1 MTVASR
7 QDRASFYLPWLDG
20 LRAGAALLVMLSH
33 SALLLGRPG
42 AILSPLLGSFGVY
55 VFLTLSAFL
64 LSRLLLLEWRETGR
78 LALARFWV
86 RRALRIWP
94 LYALSG
100 IAAAGWALDSGMPP
114 MRVLGQLVVHFAFLE
129 DVSFPLFGWAAA
141 LPYAAQ
147 LWTIS
152 LEEQVYFLLPLGLAA
167 YFARQ
172 GGARH
177 LRMVLIAIAVIGA
190 AARAGLILLGAGHV
204 SIWVSPLHPDA
215 VLVGL
220 WLGLQSRIGTTERA
234 GHRAALW
241 LLGSL
246 AALAGV
252 ALLGPPIVSI
262 WAEIYAYPAL
272 AIAAMMLMI
281 GIAES
286 ARLTRLLGAPVPS
299 WLGKISY
306 GIYVWHVAM
315 LTASNHLLQYCG
327 IESPILQLAVAVPI
341 TVIVAALSYR
351 LIERPFLVLK
361 LRFATIR
368 NRPP

>member
-1 MTVASR
+1 MTEASR
-7 QDRASFYLPWLDG
+7 PDRAAFYLPWLDG

-33 SALLLGRPG
+33 SAVLSGSWG
-42 AILSPLLGSFGVY
+42 AVLSPLLGSFGVY

-100 IAAAGWALDSGMPP
+100 IAAAGWAVHTGAPP
-114 MRVLGQLVVHFAFLE
+114 MRVLGQLVAHFAFLE
-129 DVSFPLFGWAAA
+129 DFSFPLFGWAAA

-152 LEEQVYFLLPLGLAA
+152 LEEQVYFLLPLVLSA
-167 YFARQ
+167 YFAR
-172 GGARH
+172 GFSKH
-177 LRMVLIAIAVIGA
+177 LRTVLIAIAALGA
-190 AARAGLILLGAGHV
+190 AARAGLLLLGAGHV
-204 SIWVSPLHPDA
+204 SLWVSPLHPDA
-215 VLVGL
+215 FLVGL
-220 WLGLQSRIGTTERA
+220 WLGLQDRIGTTPR
-234 GHRAALW
+234 GGYRPALW
-241 LLGSL
+241 LLAGL

-262 WAEIYAYPAL
+262 RAEIYAYPAL
-272 AIAAMMLMI
+272 AIAAMALMI

-286 ARLTRLLGAPVPS
+286 AWLIRLFGAPVPR

-306 GIYVWHVAM
+306 GIYVWHVAA
-315 LTASNHLLQYCG
+315 LAATDLLLQRCG
-327 IESPILQLAVAVPI
+327 IESPALQLAVALPI

-351 LIERPFLVLK
+351 LIERPFLILK
-361 LRFATIR
+361 TRFATIR